1 MRASRTTG
9 RDEGV
14 VFLPL
19 MEQSS
24 IAALTVSQRAC
35 ILENSHVLYSGS
47 VEELSRSA
55 EIKQEYLGI

>member
-1 MRASRTTG
+1 
-9 RDEGV
+9 
-14 VFLPL
+14 
-19 MEQSS
+19 MEQGS